1 MSNYT
6 DNNEIGRIIDE
17 GSRLWTL
24 LKRYL
29 KLEAVDKL
37 SVLFTFLIVAGF
49 VFAFGTIA
57 IYCICMGI
65 VKELAVVVG
74 NEALSFFI
82 VGGALVAIIVLFI
95 LFRKYFVTNLVVK
108 SLAKWV
114 FEPSVDSED
123 SSTEEGG
130 AA

>member
-6 DNNEIGRIIDE
+6 DNNEIGRIMEE
-17 GSRLWTL
+17 GTRLWGL
-24 LKRYL
+24 LKRYA

-37 SVLFTFLIVAGF
+37 SVLFTILIVAGF

-82 VGGALVAIIVLFI
+82 VGGVLVVVIMLFV
-95 LFRKYFVTNLVVK
+95 LFRKNLVTNLVVK
-108 SLAKWV
+108 SLAKWM
-114 FEPSVDSED
+114 FEPSGDADDSDDEK
-123 SSTEEGG
+123 GG
-130 AA
+130 VV

>member
-6 DNNEIGRIIDE
+6 DNNETSRVIDE
-17 GSRLWTL
+17 GLRLWSL
-24 LKRYL
+24 LKRYA

-82 VGGALVAIIVLFI
+82 VGGALVAVIMLFI
-95 LFRKYFVTNLVVK
+95 LFRKYLVTNPVVK
-108 SLAKWV
+108 SLVKWI
-114 FEPSVDSED
+114 FTPSVDSD
-123 SSTEEGG
+123 SEEGG